1 MTELKAP
8 IQGESS
14 NHQAE
19 NDEVVDLRPLRKA
32 VETGDVDAVKEFIH
46 RHPNSV
52 QKKIADFGRTAL
64 HIATLAGNTK
74 MVQVLVGFMSD
85 DDLKCVDNNGESSLI
100 FAATIGSTRIAE
112 IMVKKS
118 SNLVTVGVPAK
129 DSLPVTVACH
139 HGHRE
144 TARYLYS
151 VTPFDLLEPKSGAYG
166 SLLLHESISREMFDI
181 SLDLLQRCP
190 SIATT
195 VNHLK
200 INPLHEFASLSNLFP
215 SSTQFV
221 FWKHWIY
228 SRIHVQLPAALSE
241 VRISIPQNN
250 HTQHQNILARGLGQ
264 LRNLVSN
271 FLNFFG
277 LKQIYNKKLT
287 HAYALKILNIM
298 TEHIKTIESNDLRK
312 NGVYAAFF
320 SAVREGAIEVAVEMI
335 KSIPSL
341 VTVVDKNARGM
352 LMLAVQHRQENI
364 FSLVYV
370 LDMSKFMLISG
381 LDKERN
387 NLLHVAAMLA
397 PPRRLSRISGAALQM
412 QRELQWYKEVESIVN
427 PLAKSHVNNSEQRAG
442 DIFSSNHN
450 QLVADGEKWMKD
462 TATSCTVVGAL
473 IITIMF
479 TAAFTVPGGNNQET
493 GFPIF
498 LHEKTFMIFLISDAI
513 SLFASSTSVLMFLG
527 VLTSRYSEEDFLKS
541 LPTKLIIGLSTLF
554 VSIAAMMVSFCA
566 TIILMLR
573 DKLNLV
579 MPIVLL
585 AGIPV
590 SLFVVQQ
597 FRLLVEIFVSTY
609 GPGIFDRKLKYWN
622 AKQHVTQ

>member
-1 MTELKAP
+1 MTELKAL

-14 NHQAE
+14 NLQAE
-19 NDEVVDLRPLRKA
+19 NDDEVVDLRPLRKA
-32 VETGDVDAVKEFIH
+32 VETGDVDAVEDFIH
-46 RHPNSV
+46 RHPHSV
-52 QKKIADFGRTAL
+52 QKKIANYGRTAL

-74 MVQVLVGFMSD
+74 MVQVLVEFMSE
-85 DDLKCVDNNGESSLI
+85 DDLKRVDRNGESSLI
-100 FAATIGSTRIAE
+100 YAATIGSTRIAE
-112 IMVKKS
+112 IMVEKS
-118 SNLVTVGVPAK
+118 SDLVTVGVPAK

-195 VNHLK
+195 VNHLD
-200 INPLHEFASLSNLFP
+200 INPLHEFASLRYLFP
-215 SSTQFV
+215 SGTHFV

-228 SRIHVQLPAALSE
+228 SR
-241 VRISIPQNN
+241 
-250 HTQHQNILARGLGQ
+250 LGQ

-271 FLNFFG
+271 FLDFFG
-277 LKQIYNKKLT
+277 LKQIYEKKLT
-287 HAYALKILNIM
+287 HAYAFKILHIM
-298 TEHIKTIESNDLRK
+298 CEHIKTIEPDDFRK
-312 NGVYAAFF
+312 NGVYLSFF
-320 SAVREGAIEVAVEMI
+320 VAIREGVIEVVVEMI

-341 VTVVDKNARGM
+341 VSALDNNLRGM
-352 LMLAVQHRQENI
+352 LMLAVQHRQEKI
-364 FSLVYV
+364 FSLVHV
-370 LDMSKFMLISG
+370 LDMSKFMSISH
-381 LDKERN
+381 LDKDRN
-387 NLLHVAAMLA
+387 TMLHVAAKLA
-397 PPRRLSRISGAALQM
+397 PSRRLSRISGAALQM

-427 PLAKSHVNNSEQRAG
+427 PLAKAYVNDFEQRPG
-442 DIFSSNHN
+442 DIFSSDHYE
-450 QLVADGEKWMKD
+450 LVADGEKWMKD

-479 TAAFTVPGGNNQET
+479 TAAFTVPGGNHQET

-498 LHEKTFMIFLISDAI
+498 LHEKSFRIFLISDAI

-573 DKLNLV
+573 DQLNLV

-585 AGIPV
+585 ASIPV

-597 FRLLVEIFVSTY
+597 FPLLVEIFVSTY
-609 GPGIFDRKLKYWN
+609 GPGIFDRKLKYWYT
-622 AKQHVTQ
+622 KQPVT